1 MEARRLFVAMKRTT
15 FLVVLLISGLVLAFG
30 WAGTAFNSDAA
41 GSLPETQTMENRTS
55 QPRQLMADRTETK
68 DRIIYGTDPEM
79 ERAMEQQEREEKEK
93 EEKAWNML
101 QHMNI
106 YQDSGKKSHSGQ
118 PGNAQPQ

>member
-1 MEARRLFVAMKRTT
+1 MKGTA
-15 FLVVLLISGLVLAFG
+15 FLIVLLISGLVLAFG
-30 WAGTAFNSDAA
+30 RAGTAFNPDAA
-41 GSLPETQTMENRTS
+41 GSLSRTQTLENRTS

-79 ERAMEQQEREEKEK
+79 ERAMDEQQREEKEK

-106 YQDSGKKSHSGQ
+106 YKDNGKKTRPTQ
-118 PGNAQPQ
+118 PGDTPPQ